1 MKRKNGL
8 FSALA
13 LSLLAMSGNGFGG
26 KTKIDYT
33 PCKYK
38 GMNNQ
43 DLGTKKKKPR
53 SKR

>member
-13 LSLLAMSGNGFGG
+13 LSLFALSGNIGS

-38 GMNNQ
+38 GMTNQ
-43 DLGTKKKKPR
+43 ELGTKKKKPR

>member
-8 FSALA
+8 FNALA
-13 LSLLAMSGNGFGG
+13 LSILAMSGNSIGS

-33 PCKYK
+33 PCKYN
-38 GMNNQ
+38 GMTNQ
-43 DLGTKKKKPR
+43 ELGTKKKKPR